1 MLPDHGAATLNL
13 PSSPGSDLIA
23 LRRAARSLSCL
34 PFRRAFYEE
43 VAERPLASGELC
55 RRPDRGRF
63 WFRPLGPERAEAH
76 FLWLIRLGVLRREV
90 DGQGLTDR
98 IRLTPLGRSV
108 LAGWD
113 GEIPR
118 AGLRDRI
125 RESVRRH
132 RPRF

>member
-1 MLPDHGAATLNL
+1 MVRDPGAATLNL
-13 PSSPGSDLIA
+13 PSSQGSDPIA
-23 LRRAARSLSCL
+23 LRRAAHSLTCL

-55 RRPDRGRF
+55 RRADRAQL
-63 WFRPLGPERAEAH
+63 WFRPLGPERTEAH

-98 IRLTPLGRSV
+98 IRLTPLGRTV
-108 LAGWD
+108 LAGWE

-125 RESVRRH
+125 RASVRRH